1 MKNLSLAVAI
11 AVAATT
17 LAFGDRAHASDG
29 TIQFL
34 GSISASTCKINGGGS
49 ASSFQVALPP
59 VSTTSLAD
67 VGSTAGR
74 TGFNIE
80 LTECNPTSGRVST
93 FFEAGES
100 VNPQNGNLIIAGNG
114 AENVEL
120 SLLNDKQEK
129 IFAGAEAA
137 AQNSQSVEI
146 GPGVTIL
153 NYFVEYQSLG
163 DATAGEANSHVQYT
177 MSYE

>member
-1 MKNLSLAVAI
+1 MKNLSLAAI
-11 AVAATT
+11 AVAATA
-17 LAFGDRAHASDG
+17 LAFGGRALASDG
-29 TIQFL
+29 SIHFT
-34 GSISASTCKINGGGS
+34 GNISASTCKINGGGS
-49 ASSFQVALPP
+49 ASSFMVALPP
-59 VSTTSLAD
+59 VSTTTLAD
-67 VGSTAGR
+67 AGATAGR

-93 FFEAGES
+93 FFEAGET
-100 VNPQNGNLIIAGNG
+100 VNPQTGNLIIGGAG

-137 AQNSQSVEI
+137 SQNSQWVEI
-146 GPGVTIL
+146 GPGVVML

-163 DATAGEANSHVQYT
+163 GATAGAVNSHVQYT